1 MTLEIALL
9 LASGFVA
16 VAMGGLVLTASPGR
30 VASVLGGSALALLG
44 LLQLGF
50 ARALFAFEW
59 GGRNTWFE
67 LCMVF
72 SLPVSLAWVLL
83 SASLSR
89 TRHLGQLRGW
99 RVYVLAQVALF
110 MGAVALMIAAPLV
123 GATPPGKTPLEVP
136 LRPAGLAVTVL
147 LLMNVIVLTA
157 NFESTYLALP
167 RRTRHRLA
175 PALAGIVL
183 CAGYYGYLLGWGLWH
198 RHASSADLGISGVPV
213 SVLSVLFATAMIR
226 GRVGE
231 IAMPEPRKPLYRTT
245 SLLLPAVT
253 LAVVYGVLRLTEA
266 TGWSLA
272 RAGFTLMSG
281 GAAVGIAAL
290 LVSNRLQRRVWGVLQ
305 PYLYRTRIRRGDLWM
320 NLHRDL
326 EGAHSVEE
334 WKTVVPPCVRDLAG
348 VRPVTLFLPE
358 GGGRLFA
365 SVSSTLDPP
374 PAERVRPD
382 DPLARE
388 LQRARRPLF
397 LHGRSDDLEYI
408 PIYVENGPQL
418 RACDAACAVPLLSD
432 GELVGFLLC
441 GRPIDPEES
450 SIEKLPV
457 LEFLAQGLAPRLEI
471 LILRER
477 VGTSAFATG
486 APLDTPRPRS

>member
-1 MTLEIALL
+1 MTLEIAVL

-30 VASVLGGSALALLG
+30 VASVLCGSALALLG

-67 LCMVF
+67 LCLVF
-72 SLPVSLAWVLL
+72 SIPVSLVWVLL

-99 RVYVLAQVALF
+99 RVYVLAQVALS
-110 MGAVALMIAAPLV
+110 VAAIALAIATPLIEA
-123 GATPPGKTPLEVP
+123 GPPGKPPIEVP
-136 LRPAGLAVTVL
+136 LRPAGLAIAAVL
-147 LLMNVIVLTA
+147 LLNMVVLTA

-183 CAGYYGYLLGWGLWH
+183 CAGYYVYLLGWGLWH
-198 RHASSADLGISGVPV
+198 RHVDTSDLGISGIPV
-213 SVLSVLFATAMIR
+213 AILSVLLATAMIR

-231 IAMPEPRKPLYRTT
+231 ITLPEPRKPLYRTT
-245 SLLLPAVT
+245 SLLLPALT
-253 LAVVYGVLRLTEA
+253 LALVYGVLRLTDA

-272 RAGFTLMSG
+272 RAGFTLLSA
-281 GAAVGIAAL
+281 GAGLGIAAL
-290 LVSNRLQRRVWGVLQ
+290 LVSNRLQRRIWGVLQ
-305 PYLYRTRIRRGDLWM
+305 PYLYRSRVRRGDLWV
-320 NLHRDL
+320 NLQRDL
-326 EGAHSVEE
+326 EGAHTVEE
-334 WKTVVPPCVRDLAG
+334 WKSVVPPCVRDLAG
-348 VRPVTLFLPE
+348 VRPVTLFLPDA
-358 GGGRLFA
+358 GGRVFA
-365 SVSSTLDPP
+365 AVSSTLDPP
-374 PAERVRPD
+374 PAERVRPE

-388 LQRARRPLF
+388 LRRARKPLF
-397 LHGRSDDLEYI
+397 LRGRTDDLEYI
-408 PIYVENGPQL
+408 PIYVENGAQL
-418 RACDAACAVPLLSD
+418 RACDAASAVPLLSD
-432 GELVGFLLC
+432 RELLGFLLC

-450 SIEKLPV
+450 TINVLPI

-477 VGTSAFATG
+477 VGQPNPASG
-486 APLDTPRPRS
+486 APLDMPRPRS